1 MSDVKSRFN
10 PDWLT
15 GVFTT
20 IIAFISVAALIYA
33 HLQLKEAHEESQVQH
48 LLSLQQQYEQE
59 PMVTYRKVYATKRLA
74 GVEDPPER
82 YKMLDFFEEVA
93 LLVKRGYLSET
104 DVWETFSSEIFPL
117 YADSRDTI
125 EQERKK
131 DDPVEYSNLISLV
144 NRLEAIESEQKGGL
158 AKPSKQEI
166 VEHWKDEAAVGVG
179 TPTAHHKAKAR

>member
-1 MSDVKSRFN
+1 VSDVKSRFN

-59 PMVTYRKVYATKRLA
+59 PMVTYRKIYATKRLA

-93 LLVKRGYLSET
+93 LLVKRGYLSDT
-104 DVWETFSSEIFPL
+104 DVWKTFSSEIFPL

-125 EQERKK
+125 EQDRKK
-131 DDPVEYSNLISLV
+131 DDPVEYAKSHL
-144 NRLEAIESEQKGGL
+144 AGESARSHRKRTERRALPSHQSRTLWNTGKMRPQL
-158 AKPSKQEI
+158 A
-166 VEHWKDEAAVGVG
+166 
-179 TPTAHHKAKAR
+179 

>member
-1 MSDVKSRFN
+1 MSDVKNRFN

-59 PMVTYRKVYATKRLA
+59 PMVTYRKLYATKRLA

-82 YKMLDFFEEVA
+82 YRMLDFFETVA
-93 LLVKRGYLSET
+93 LLVKRGYLRDSE
-104 DVWETFSSEIFPL
+104 VWETFGNEIFPL
-117 YADSRDTI
+117 YAVAETKLKKREKLTPLNTQILSR
-125 EQERKK
+125 
-131 DDPVEYSNLISLV
+131 
-144 NRLEAIESEQKGGL
+144 
-158 AKPSKQEI
+158 
-166 VEHWKDEAAVGVG
+166 W
-179 TPTAHHKAKAR
+179 